1 MGTKTSKRINDEDSI
16 NTRRNSSFFSS
27 QTVRRSYA
35 DWICHSPL
43 ISSDI
48 DRLTNEEINHFRKH
62 QQITKNFPNSQT
74 KHQNS
79 PSKNLL
85 RIEQLVES
93 PSNKENSLSTI
104 DFNQL
109 NSLGNFRITLIDQS
123 DLQNAHEI
131 GKGNFGTVYHAL
143 YKNKRAV
150 ALKTLHSSSQ
160 ENYSNE
166 NLLKLLFEAHI
177 MTQLEH
183 ENLLN
188 ILGVTFYG
196 ENQQLS
202 LVTDYMKNGSLLTY
216 LRKHRNHFYKSSR
229 KEINQKLDHF
239 SQQIFQAMLY
249 LEQRKIIHR
258 DLAARNCLIDHEDHL
273 KVADFGLTKL
283 TDCGLYKGNAKT
295 IFAIRWSSPEVIL
308 NMKYSS
314 RSDVWSF
321 GITLWEIY
329 SLGERPF
336 GYFNNQTVKNL
347 LKTSSSNFSQYFP
360 QSQQFGSNEVYTHLI
375 LPCLTYNVT
384 LRPSFKDL
392 NERISKIL
400 NENK

>member
-16 NTRRNSSFFSS
+16 NTRRNSSSLSS
-27 QTVRRSYA
+27 RTVRRSYPQ
-35 DWICHSPL
+35 WICHPPL
-43 ISSDI
+43 ISCDI
-48 DRLTNEEINHFRKH
+48 NRSTNEEINHFLKH
-62 QQITKNFPNSQT
+62 QQRTKNFPNSPT

-79 PSKNLL
+79 PSKTLL
-85 RIEQLVES
+85 TIEQLVES
-93 PSNKENSLSTI
+93 PSNKENPLSTI

-109 NSLGNFRITLIDQS
+109 NSLENFRITFIDQS

-150 ALKTLHSSSQ
+150 ALKTLHSSQ

-177 MTQLEH
+177 MTKLEH

-202 LVTDYMKNGSLLTY
+202 LVTDYMKNGCLLTY
-216 LRKHRNHFYKSSR
+216 LRKHRNRFHQSPR
-229 KEINQKLDHF
+229 KEINQKLNHF

-258 DLAARNCLIDHEDHL
+258 DLAARNCLIDHHDDL

-283 TDCGLYKGNAKT
+283 TDCGLYKGNPKT

-329 SLGERPF
+329 SLGERPY
-336 GYFNNQTVKNL
+336 GHLDNRTVKNL

-375 LPCLTYNVT
+375 LPCLTYNVA

-392 NERISKIL
+392 NERICRIL